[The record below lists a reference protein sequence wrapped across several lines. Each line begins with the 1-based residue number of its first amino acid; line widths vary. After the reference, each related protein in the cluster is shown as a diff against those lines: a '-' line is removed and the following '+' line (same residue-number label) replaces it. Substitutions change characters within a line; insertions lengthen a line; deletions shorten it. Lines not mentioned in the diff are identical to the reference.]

1 MVKFTSMYN
10 KHYYIC
16 ILFICFRQTNNELTG
31 EHSCIMISTL
41 NTADSS
47 KNQSWLSQFWIDF
60 RRRFISL
67 LGYQFRKFSPQLA
80 LGVLHNTN
88 ITIQIENSKIFYK
101 V

>member
-1 MVKFTSMYN
+1 MCHV
-10 KHYYIC
+10 YY
-16 ILFICFRQTNNELTG
+16 RQTNNELTG

-41 NTADSS
+41 NNES
-47 KNQSWLSQFWIDF
+47 KNQNWLSQFWNDF

-88 ITIQIENSKIFYK
+88 ITLQLENSKVFWK
-101 V
+101 LK